1 MNIKKIRT
9 QLMTWCTALG
19 LVVAFTPAIAQEN
32 SFSDDEVETF
42 VMINK
47 QTMPIQMEAQQN
59 MMNMLKEEGMDINK
73 FQQMAMAAQQG
84 DETMGGAT
92 EEEKNKFTTLAT
104 KMQTLQ
110 QELGVKMEKVVK
122 EEGMEPVKF
131 QQMAMK
137 YQQDAE
143 FRQEIDALM
152 AQGMNAEEE

>member
-9 QLMTWCTALG
+9 QLMTWCIAFG
-19 LVVAFTPAIAQEN
+19 IVVAFTPAIAQEN

>member
-9 QLMTWCTALG
+9 QLMTWCIALG

>member
-9 QLMTWCTALG
+9 QLMTWCIALG

-32 SFSDDEVETF
+32 SFSDDEVEKF

-47 QTMPIQMEAQQN
+47 QTMPLQMEAQQD

-92 EEEKNKFTTLAT
+92 EEEKTKFTTVAT

-110 QELGVKMEKVVK
+110 QELGIKMQEAVK
-122 EEGMEPVKF
+122 EEGMEPMKF

-152 AQGMNAEEE
+152 AQGMNADEE

>member
-9 QLMTWCTALG
+9 QLMTWCIALG

-152 AQGMNAEEE
+152 AQGMNAEED

>member
-1 MNIKKIRT
+1 
-9 QLMTWCTALG
+9 MTWCIALG

-152 AQGMNAEEE
+152 AQGMNAEED